1 MEISTGLAP
10 SFPTILSQARRAGN
24 LVFTSGTVPMRPGE
38 KTVSGST
45 IEEQAKLSIENLAHV
60 LKAAGA
66 RLTDV
71 IKVTVYLTDMAD
83 YRAFNTVYKQYFKPP
98 LPARTCVAVK
108 ELALP
113 EMRIELDAVAELP
126 A

>member
-1 MEISTGLAP
+1 MEISSDSAP
-10 SFPTILSQARRAGN
+10 SFPTILSQARRTGN

-38 KTVSGST
+38 KTVNGAT
-45 IEEQAKLSIENLAHV
+45 IEEQAKLSIENLGQV

-66 RLTDV
+66 ELADV

-83 YRAFNTVYKQYFKPP
+83 YRAFNGVYKQYFKPP
-98 LPARTCVAVK
+98 MPARTCVAVK

-113 EMRIELDAVAELP
+113 HMRVELDAVAELR